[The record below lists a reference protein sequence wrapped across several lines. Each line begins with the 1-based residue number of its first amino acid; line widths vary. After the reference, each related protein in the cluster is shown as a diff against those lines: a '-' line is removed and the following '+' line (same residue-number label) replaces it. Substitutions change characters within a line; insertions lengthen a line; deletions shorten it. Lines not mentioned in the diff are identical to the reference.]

1 MTIDHFLSAISI
13 CFNFLLL
20 NISINLYVHMVSLY
34 VCICTTFI
42 PGDHRGHKTVLHT
55 CDLGLQKVE
64 GHHVGSRN
72 FI

>member
-1 MTIDHFLSAISI
+1 
-13 CFNFLLL
+13 
-20 NISINLYVHMVSLY
+20 MVSLY